1 MAAKGSRSC
10 DRGMPGDGR
19 GLSRHFRQRLLSPYF
34 LLLPLIVFARTDVTY
49 CRVKA
54 AEQNKAKRYVMS
66 AAMYQALVQAVK
78 PP

>member
-1 MAAKGSRSC
+1 MVSYYI
-10 DRGMPGDGR
+10 
-19 GLSRHFRQRLLSPYF
+19 LTYLL
-34 LLLPLIVFARTDVTY
+34 TY
-49 CRVKA
+49 CCVKA